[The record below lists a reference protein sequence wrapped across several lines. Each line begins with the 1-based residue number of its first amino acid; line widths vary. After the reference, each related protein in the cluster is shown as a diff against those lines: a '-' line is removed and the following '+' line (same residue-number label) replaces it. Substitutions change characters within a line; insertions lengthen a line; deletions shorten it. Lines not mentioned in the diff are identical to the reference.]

1 MANSQRD
8 HVFRH
13 VVKWL
18 VSLPI
23 YMRLIKI
30 LIRNVLVH
38 EESYKF
44 RRHVVGALRAFEFNE
59 SEFRDVPC
67 HENH

>member
-44 RRHVVGALRAFEFNE
+44 RRDVVGALRAFEFNE

>member
-1 MANSQRD
+1 MAGKSPD
-8 HVFRH
+8 
-13 VVKWL
+13 
-18 VSLPI
+18 I

-30 LIRNVLVH
+30 LIRTVLVH

-44 RRHVVGALRAFEFNE
+44 RRDVVGALRAFEFNE